1 MPVRTSRSGAI
12 DGSAFRIAP
21 MPLQL
26 DFFEPASSGQD
37 PERTIGVRGFLER
50 VLKLAERQVLPLLPI
65 RERVVVAAGIDPA
78 RTIRET
84 GIGARAWAADRID
97 VWLDPSHPW
106 VDAAGEEE
114 LLAMLAHELHHCA
127 RWSRPG
133 YGATLG
139 EALVSEGLACVFE
152 TGFRGGVPPFW
163 ARALDAQALKD
174 AEAKARPRLADR
186 QYDHRAWFFGSP
198 DRGLRRHTGY
208 SLGFEIVARHVRS
221 TGRTAAQ
228 LVQVPAGAFFA

>member
-1 MPVRTSRSGAI
+1 
-12 DGSAFRIAP
+12 

-37 PERTIGVRGFLER
+37 PDRMIRLRGFLER
-50 VLKLAERQVLPLLPI
+50 TLHLAERQVLPLLPI
-65 RERVVVAAGIDPA
+65 RDRVVVAVGVDPA

-97 VWLDPSHPW
+97 VWIDPAHPW

-114 LLAMLAHELHHCA
+114 LIAMLAHELHHCA
-127 RWSRPG
+127 RWTKPG
-133 YGATLG
+133 YGTTLG
-139 EALVSEGLACVFE
+139 ETLVSEGLACVFE

-163 ARALDAQALKD
+163 ARALKADALREVEAL
-174 AEAKARPRLADR
+174 ARPRLALR
-186 QYDHRAWFFGSP
+186 EYDHRAWFFGAP
-198 DRGLRRHTGY
+198 ERGLPRHAGY
-208 SLGFEIVARHVRS
+208 SLGFEVAARHIRA

-228 LVQVPAGAFFA
+228 LVHVPAETFWAVAPERAIETA

>member
-1 MPVRTSRSGAI
+1 
-12 DGSAFRIAP
+12 

-26 DFFEPASSGQD
+26 DFFEPASGGNHDS
-37 PERTIGVRGFLER
+37 ERMIRLRGFLEH
-50 VLKLAERQVLPLLPI
+50 VLRLAERQIVPLLPI
-65 RERVVVAAGIDPA
+65 RDRIVVAVGVDPA

-97 VWLDPSHPW
+97 VWIDPAHPW

-127 RWSRPG
+127 RWTRPG
-133 YGATLG
+133 YGESLG
-139 EALVSEGLACVFE
+139 EVLVSEGLACVFE

-163 ARALDAQALKD
+163 ARALGAPALLD
-174 AEAKARPRLADR
+174 AELKARDVLGDR
-186 QYDHRAWFFGSP
+186 GFDHRAWFSGSTEL
-198 DRGLRRHTGY
+198 GLPRHAGY
-208 SLGFEIVARHVRS
+208 SLGFDVVARHIRA

-228 LVQVPAGAFFA
+228 LVHVQANTFWQSATARLPQAA

>member
-1 MPVRTSRSGAI
+1 MH
-12 DGSAFRIAP
+12 
-21 MPLQL
+21 LHL
-26 DFFEPASSGQD
+26 DFFEPAAQSRD
-37 PERTIGVRGFLER
+37 PDALIQLRNFLER
-50 VLKLAERQVLPLLPI
+50 VLRLAQRQVVPLLPLQGRI
-65 RERVVVAAGIDPA
+65 TVAVGIDPA

-97 VWLDPSHPW
+97 VWIDPTHPW
-106 VDAAGEEE
+106 VEAAGEEE

-127 RWSRPG
+127 RWTRPG

-163 ARALDAQALKD
+163 ARALDARALRA
-174 AEAKARPRLADR
+174 AEALARPSLADR
-186 QYDHRAWFFGSP
+186 AYDHRAWFFGAP
-198 DRGLRRHTGY
+198 DDGLPRHVGY

-228 LVQVPAGAFFA
+228 LVRVPAEPFFA

>member
-1 MPVRTSRSGAI
+1 
-12 DGSAFRIAP
+12 

-26 DFFEPASSGQD
+26 DFFEPASSSGGD
-37 PERTIGVRGFLER
+37 PDRMIRLRSFLER
-50 VLKLAERQVLPLLPI
+50 VLRLAERQVVPLLPLHG
-65 RERVVVAAGIDPA
+65 RVVVAAGVDPA

-97 VWLDPSHPW
+97 VWIDPAHPW

-127 RWSRPG
+127 RWTRPG

-163 ARALDAQALKD
+163 ARALDADALRSV
-174 AEAKARPRLADR
+174 EAKARPLLDERR
-186 QYDHRAWFFGSP
+186 YDHRDWFFGAP
-198 DRGLRRHTGY
+198 ERGVPRHAGY
-208 SLGFEIVARHVRS
+208 SLGFELVARHVRA

-228 LVQVPAGAFFA
+228 LVNVPAATILARAAATVAVPSFAPEA

>member
-1 MPVRTSRSGAI
+1 
-12 DGSAFRIAP
+12 

-26 DFFEPASSGQD
+26 DFFEPASSGGSSD
-37 PERTIGVRGFLER
+37 RTIRLRGFLER
-50 VLKLAERQVLPLLPI
+50 VVRLAERQVLPQLPLP
-65 RERVVVAAGIDPA
+65 ERIVVAAGVDPA

-97 VWLDPSHPW
+97 VWIDPAHPW
-106 VDAAGEEE
+106 VDAAGDEE

-127 RWSRPG
+127 RWTRPG

-152 TGFRGGVPPFW
+152 TAFRGGIAPFW
-163 ARALDAQALKD
+163 ARALDADALR
-174 AEAKARPRLADR
+174 AVEAKARAHYGDR
-186 QYDHRAWFFGSP
+186 GYDHRDWFFGAP
-198 DRGLRRHTGY
+198 ERGLPRHTGY
-208 SLGFEIVARHVRS
+208 SLGFELVARHVRA

-228 LVQVPAGAFFA
+228 LVGVPADAFLGRTTLPRPSLAPEL

>member
-1 MPVRTSRSGAI
+1 MPL
-12 DGSAFRIAP
+12 
-21 MPLQL
+21 LQL
-26 DFFEPASSGQD
+26 DFFEPAASGGD
-37 PERTIGVRGFLER
+37 PDRMIRLRDFLER
-50 VLKLAERQVLPLLPI
+50 VLRIAERQVVPLLPI
-65 RERVVVAAGIDPA
+65 RERVVVAAGVDPA

-97 VWLDPSHPW
+97 VWIDPGHPW

-127 RWSRPG
+127 RWARPG

-163 ARALDAQALKD
+163 ARALDAPALRD
-174 AEAKARPRLADR
+174 AEDRAREHLDDR
-186 QYDHRAWFFGSP
+186 RYDHRAWFFGAP
-198 DRGLRRHTGY
+198 DRGLPRHVGY
-208 SLGFEIVARHVRS
+208 SLGFEIVARHVRA

-228 LVQVPAGAFFA
+228 LVQVPAASFLAAVPA

>member
-1 MPVRTSRSGAI
+1 
-12 DGSAFRIAP
+12 

-37 PERTIGVRGFLER
+37 PDRMIRLRGFLDR
-50 VLKLAERQVLPLLPI
+50 TLHLAERQVLPLLPL
-65 RERVVVAAGIDPA
+65 RDRVVVAVGVDPA

-97 VWLDPSHPW
+97 VWIDPAHPW

-114 LLAMLAHELHHCA
+114 LIAMLAHELHHCA
-127 RWSRPG
+127 RWTKPG
-133 YGATLG
+133 YGTTLG
-139 EALVSEGLACVFE
+139 ETLVSEGLACVFE

-163 ARALDAQALKD
+163 ARALKADALREVEAL
-174 AEAKARPRLADR
+174 ARPRLDLR
-186 QYDHRAWFFGSP
+186 EYDHRAWFFGEP
-198 DRGLRRHTGY
+198 ERGLPRHAGY
-208 SLGFEIVARHVRS
+208 SLGFEIAARYIRA

-228 LVQVPAGAFFA
+228 LVHVPASTFWAAVPARAAEPA